1 MKRIII
7 PLFVCLIVSCFL
19 SADLIERYKKG
30 EIKLIPDS
38 KFGMNTNWDL
48 LFRKNIDNHFA
59 FLPDGSFFRSASK
72 AHKIY
77 KFSDNGDILFEFGQ
91 EGQGPG
97 DINNPLELSILD
109 EQYLL
114 VRELASQRRV
124 SIFDLNGEFYKLI
137 KLPYAVFG
145 CTALKENK
153 IAILAKNYITENN
166 FSIENFTVFIRDISS
181 GDEIKIASF
190 QRKSKKTVFSYA
202 NFFEEVYVLR
212 LKDGN
217 FVIAFSGSPE
227 ISIYSAKGKKL
238 YSFQTNLEREKIT
251 KKDVQYFTEKAINNA
266 PTQFER
272 KRLKNFVEMR
282 KNQIF
287 FPDYFPYYQKI
298 TIDSED
304 NLLVFLNKKAFDS
317 EDKVF
322 QVYSKDGKYICTTKV
337 NSGNFIPKYLEI
349 FHQEY
354 VYMQLEN
361 KDHKGTS
368 FLAKIKIF

>member
-1 MKRIII
+1 MRKIII

-19 SADLIERYKKG
+19 SADLIEQYKSG

-114 VRELASQRRV
+114 VRELASQRRI

-153 IAILAKNYITENN
+153 IAILTKNYITENN

-190 QRKSKKTVFSYA
+190 QQKSKKTVFRYA
-202 NFFEEVYVLR
+202 NFYEEVYVLR

-266 PTQFER
+266 PTQFES

-298 TIDSED
+298 AIDSED
-304 NLLVFLNKKAFDS
+304 NLLVFINKKAFDS
-317 EDKVF
+317 EDIVF

-337 NSGNFIPKYLEI
+337 NSGNFIPKYPEI
-349 FHQEY
+349 FHQQY
-354 VYMQLEN
+354 VYIQLEN

-368 FLAKIKIF
+368 FLAKIKLF

>member
-1 MKRIII
+1 
-7 PLFVCLIVSCFL
+7 VCLIVSCFL
-19 SADLIERYKKG
+19 SADLREQYKRG

-48 LFRKNIDNHFA
+48 LFRKNSDNHFA
-59 FLPDGSFFRSASK
+59 FLPDGSFFRSAGK
-72 AHKIY
+72 THKIY

-97 DINNPLELSILD
+97 DINNPSELSILD
-109 EQYLL
+109 KQYLL
-114 VRELASQRRV
+114 VKEHASQRRV
-124 SIFDLNGEFYKLI
+124 SIFDLNGELYKLI
-137 KLPYAVFG
+137 KLHYPVFG

-153 IAILAKNYITENN
+153 IATWTLNIIAENN
-166 FSIENFTVFIRDISS
+166 FSIRNFTVFIRDISS

-190 QRKSKKTVFSYA
+190 QQKVKTTVLSHG
-202 NFFEEVYVLR
+202 NFLGTVYVLR
-212 LKDGN
+212 LQDGN
-217 FVIAFSGSPE
+217 FVIAFSGSPK
-227 ISIYSAKGKKL
+227 ISIFSAKGKKL
-238 YSFQTNLEREKIT
+238 YSFQINLEREKIT
-251 KKDVQYFTEKAINNA
+251 KKDFQYFTEKAINNA
-266 PTQFER
+266 PTQFES

-287 FPDYFPYYQKI
+287 FPDYFPYYTKI

-304 NLLVFLNKKAFDS
+304 NLLVFINKKAFDS

-361 KDHKGTS
+361 KAHKGTS
-368 FLAKIKIF
+368 FLAKIKLF